1 MIEGGEK
8 LNFEGG
14 FLNFGVRVF
23 LKSAVKEGNR
33 ERPGS
38 AVTFRFGLMGLG
50 PTAKVAAENL
60 QL

>member
-1 MIEGGEK
+1 M
-8 LNFEGG
+8 NFA
-14 FLNFGVRVF
+14 VRVI
-23 LKSAVKEGNR
+23 LKSALLIEKGHLVKEGNR

-38 AVTFRFGLMGLG
+38 AVTFSIGLMGLG